1 MPVYNK
7 LVRDRI
13 PEVIEKT
20 GKNFTTRILDNE
32 EYIKELKT
40 KSFEELNEYIN
51 TEDDK
56 DAVEELADL
65 LEIIH
70 ALAESHGSNIEQ
82 VEQVRQEKAEKRGRF
97 KDKIFLI
104 EVEDEL
110 GTADYKR
117 PWFTFK

>member
-1 MPVYNK
+1 MPIYNK

-20 GKNFTTRILDNE
+20 GKQFTTRILDNE

-40 KSFEELNEYIN
+40 KSFEELNEYLH
-51 TEDDK
+51 TENDK

-70 ALAESHGSNIEQ
+70 ALADCHGANFEQ
-82 VEQVRQEKAEKRGRF
+82 VEQVRKEKEEKRGGF

-104 EVEDEL
+104 EVEDE
-110 GTADYKR
+110 
-117 PWFTFK
+117 

>member
-1 MPVYNK
+1 MPIYNK
-7 LVRDRI
+7 LVRDCI
-13 PEVIEKT
+13 PEIIKKT
-20 GKNFTTRILDNE
+20 GKKFTTRILDNK

-51 TEDDK
+51 AENDK

-70 ALAESHGSNIEQ
+70 ALAECHGANIEQ
-82 VEQVRQEKAEKRGRF
+82 VEQVRQEKVEKRGGF

-104 EVEDEL
+104 EVEDE
-110 GTADYKR
+110 
-117 PWFTFK
+117 